1 MSAPGEAPVTGPAQ
15 TAAPGAGRAQSTV
28 RRIIVLVLLFALVT
42 VAAIGLSGL
51 LTRVLDPGSTLVTD
65 DAGLARALAF
75 TFIAGPLAGV
85 LWWWEHRRLR
95 EPAERASLVWALY
108 LVAMSL
114 VALVTATIGAAS
126 AIAEGL
132 DGRWDASSACVALVW
147 GGVWVWHRWMRRSA
161 ATAPTRLVEVT
172 PAIGTVYGLIV
183 ATVGSIGALRAIVSA
198 GLEIFLPVLVSTRPW
213 LLEVGQ
219 ALTWAAI
226 GAAVWWWHWTRER
239 GREGRGGFASVLLIL
254 TVGAAA
260 ALTLFAVGTLLFV
273 ALQLVFGTDAVAV
286 VLRPLDTAVASA
298 LVGGI
303 VWTAQSRIL
312 SARPDSVRRS
322 GRLLIS
328 AVALVGA
335 ASGLGVVVNA
345 LLASIV
351 SPLVDTDPR
360 TLLLGGLSALA
371 VGLPVW
377 WIAWNPTRSV
387 PAEEAALPARRVYL
401 IAIFGASAIVAVVTL
416 LLIGFRLFQ
425 FVLGPTEAGGLVER
439 IRAPFGLLIATAV
452 VFAYH
457 FAVWRSD
464 RRIARDVVP
473 RQTIG
478 RVLLVTGGDASGLV
492 AAVRSETGA
501 QVTTMRASVPD
512 EVLALGEEDAPAVL
526 DALRGHTARRV
537 LVVATV
543 EGGIRAVPLED

>member
-1 MSAPGEAPVTGPAQ
+1 MSAPGEAPVTGPTQ
-15 TAAPGAGRAQSTV
+15 APAPVAGRAQSAV

-51 LTRVLDPGSTLVTD
+51 LTRVLDPGSALVTD
-65 DAGLARALAF
+65 DAGLARGLAF

-126 AIAEGL
+126 AISEGL

-147 GGVWVWHRWMRRSA
+147 AGVWIWHRRMRRSA

-172 PAIGTVYGLIV
+172 PAIGTLYGLVV
-183 ATVGSIGALRAIVSA
+183 ATIGSIGALAAIVAA
-198 GLEIFLPVLVSTRPW
+198 GLEVFLPVVVSTRPW
-213 LLEVGQ
+213 LLTVGQ
-219 ALTWAAI
+219 ALTWAVI
-226 GAAVWWWHWTRER
+226 GTAVWWWHWTRER
-239 GREGRGGFASVLLIL
+239 GREAHGGFASVLLVL
-254 TVGAAA
+254 TVAASA

-273 ALQLVFGTDAVAV
+273 VLQLVFGTGSVAAIV
-286 VLRPLDTAVASA
+286 RPLDTALASA

-312 SARPDSVRRS
+312 AARPRAVRRS
-322 GRLLIS
+322 GRLLLS

-345 LLASIV
+345 LLATV
-351 SPLVDTDPR
+351 VAPLVDNDPR

-387 PAEEAALPARRVYL
+387 PPEEAALPARRVYL
-401 IAIFGASAIVAVVTL
+401 IAIFGASAVVAVVTL
-416 LLIGFRLFQ
+416 LLIGFRVFQ
-425 FVLGPTEAGGLVER
+425 FVLGPAEAGGFVER

-464 RRIARDVVP
+464 RRAARDIVP

-478 RVLLVTGGDASGLV
+478 RVLLVTGGEASGLV
-492 AAVRSETGA
+492 TAVRAETGA
-501 QVTTMRASVPD
+501 QVTTMRASTPG
-512 EVLALGEEDAPAVL
+512 EVLALGEDDAPAVL
-526 DALRGHTARRV
+526 DALRGLAARRV
-537 LVVATV
+537 LVVAAPG
-543 EGGIRAVPLED
+543 GGIRAVPLED